1 MSEERQPLDPT
12 RRLLR
17 VFGVS
22 VTNYEERTARL
33 LERAADP
40 SVTLEELADVVAQA
54 LQLTVDLDQRLR
66 DITGHVLECQM
77 DTLSRLQEIIEDEAI
92 RWYHYQCTFRTPA
105 GAEAL
110 PIRRLPPVSRQLR

>member
-17 VFGVS
+17 VFGVT

-40 SVTLEELADVVAQA
+40 SISLEELADLVAQA

-66 DITGHVLECQM
+66 DITGHVVERQM
-77 DTLSRLQEIIEDEAI
+77 DTLSRLQEIIA
-92 RWYHYQCTFRTPA
+92 RHRA
-105 GAEAL
+105 SG
-110 PIRRLPPVSRQLR
+110 S

>member
-77 DTLSRLQEIIEDEAI
+77 DTLSRLQEIIA
-92 RWYHYQCTFRTPA
+92 
-105 GAEAL
+105 
-110 PIRRLPPVSRQLR
+110 RRRASGS

>member
-17 VFGVS
+17 VFGVT

-40 SVTLEELADVVAQA
+40 SISLEELADLVAQA
-54 LQLTVDLDQRLR
+54 LQLTVDLEQRLR
-66 DITGHVLECQM
+66 DITGHVVERQM
-77 DTLSRLQEIIEDEAI
+77 DTLSRLQEIIA
-92 RWYHYQCTFRTPA
+92 RHRA
-105 GAEAL
+105 SG
-110 PIRRLPPVSRQLR
+110 S